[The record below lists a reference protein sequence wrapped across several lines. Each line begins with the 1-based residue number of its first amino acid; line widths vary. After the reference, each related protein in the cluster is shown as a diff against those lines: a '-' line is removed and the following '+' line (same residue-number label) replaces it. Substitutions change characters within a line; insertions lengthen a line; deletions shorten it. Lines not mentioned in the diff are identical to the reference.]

1 MDGEPDIVAFGQRHR
16 GARRARPGR
25 IAIVLVASLLAC
37 LGVIAYLALLAA
49 RQDGTIN
56 ALHGALRNAR
66 SPAPA
71 TTTVAVGSAMVAL
84 PGAAGGSFSVVAVAI
99 RPGPDSAAHTWLFIY
114 GRHADPGERYGLLED
129 TCGGQYVT
137 ASDLA
142 DGTADRHGDLMIV
155 APDLAISPRAAD
167 VWILVY
173 RSRDGAPLGG
183 LQGPLIGTGTR
194 TFRTA
199 PAC

>member
-1 MDGEPDIVAFGQRHR
+1 MLSA
-16 GARRARPGR
+16 
-25 IAIVLVASLLAC
+25 LVLAC
-37 LGVIAYLALLAA
+37 LGVIAYLALVAA
-49 RQDGTIN
+49 RQDGTIDS
-56 ALHGALRNAR
+56 LRNAR
-66 SPAPA
+66 SPAPTA
-71 TTTVAVGSAMVAL
+71 AAGTPTAGPASPVAVGSAMVTL
-84 PGAAGGSFSVVAVAI
+84 PATAGGSFSVVAVAI

-142 DGTADRHGDLMIV
+142 DGTADRNGDLMIV
-155 APDLAISPRAAD
+155 APDLAISPRADD

-173 RSRDGAPLGG
+173 RWDDGAPVGG
-183 LQGPLIGTGTR
+183 VQGPLIGTGTR